1 MLCTKCGQEYE
12 GSQCPRCDG
21 PVILVN
27 NSDYLARRKAYE
39 EKQALKERSAS
50 SDKKEESQ
58 SDYGQALAKRVQAI
72 KKQSRNKTESKKQ
85 SQNRSKADSRKQSQ
99 SKAGFVS
106 SVVMIIQKYSL
117 VHFLWVLVAVMAG
130 FYMAGLLLRV
140 ILNKAFKD
148 LETEEEK
155 PSEDEGTAGEGEGT
169 PEQTEEEQ
177 QEEK

>member
-58 SDYGQALAKRVQAI
+58 SDYGQPCYIIYL
-72 KKQSRNKTESKKQ
+72 
-85 SQNRSKADSRKQSQ
+85 
-99 SKAGFVS
+99 
-106 SVVMIIQKYSL
+106 SVVAYIKSIILLSCKLVYSKCCDTNKHYCYQHCRY
-117 VHFLWVLVAVMAG
+117 HFHSFVYFMSCNSYLWLFLITIPVATCFSATLSLLSAVRFASVLT
-130 FYMAGLLLRV
+130 LLLTFCLV
-140 ILNKAFKD
+140 
-148 LETEEEK
+148 
-155 PSEDEGTAGEGEGT
+155 
-169 PEQTEEEQ
+169 
-177 QEEK
+177 

>member
-1 MLCTKCGQEYE
+1 MRKFRNI
-12 GSQCPRCDG
+12 PA
-21 PVILVN
+21 LVT
-27 NSDYLARRKAYE
+27 L
-39 EKQALKERSAS
+39 L
-50 SDKKEESQ
+50 
-58 SDYGQALAKRVQAI
+58 
-72 KKQSRNKTESKKQ
+72 
-85 SQNRSKADSRKQSQ
+85 
-99 SKAGFVS
+99 AGFVS

-117 VHFLWVLVAVMAG
+117 VHFLWVLVAV
-130 FYMAGLLLRV
+130 MAGLLLRV

>member
-1 MLCTKCGQEYE
+1 MRKFRNI
-12 GSQCPRCDG
+12 PA
-21 PVILVN
+21 LVT
-27 NSDYLARRKAYE
+27 L
-39 EKQALKERSAS
+39 L
-50 SDKKEESQ
+50 
-58 SDYGQALAKRVQAI
+58 
-72 KKQSRNKTESKKQ
+72 
-85 SQNRSKADSRKQSQ
+85 
-99 SKAGFVS
+99 AGFVS

-148 LETEEEK
+148 LETEK

>member
-1 MLCTKCGQEYE
+1 MRKFRNI
-12 GSQCPRCDG
+12 PA
-21 PVILVN
+21 LVT
-27 NSDYLARRKAYE
+27 L
-39 EKQALKERSAS
+39 L
-50 SDKKEESQ
+50 
-58 SDYGQALAKRVQAI
+58 
-72 KKQSRNKTESKKQ
+72 
-85 SQNRSKADSRKQSQ
+85 
-99 SKAGFVS
+99 AGFVS

-140 ILNKAFKD
+140 ILNKD

>member
-1 MLCTKCGQEYE
+1 MRKFRNI
-12 GSQCPRCDG
+12 PA
-21 PVILVN
+21 LVT
-27 NSDYLARRKAYE
+27 L
-39 EKQALKERSAS
+39 L
-50 SDKKEESQ
+50 
-58 SDYGQALAKRVQAI
+58 
-72 KKQSRNKTESKKQ
+72 
-85 SQNRSKADSRKQSQ
+85 
-99 SKAGFVS
+99 AGFVS

-130 FYMAGLLLRV
+130 FYMAGNETMG
-140 ILNKAFKD
+140 LNKAFKD